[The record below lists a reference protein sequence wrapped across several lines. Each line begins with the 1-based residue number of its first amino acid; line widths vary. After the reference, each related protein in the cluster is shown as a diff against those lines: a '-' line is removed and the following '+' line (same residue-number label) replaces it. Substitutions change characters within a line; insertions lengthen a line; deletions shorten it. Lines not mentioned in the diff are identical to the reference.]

1 MTWAKCFNIQNY
13 MAGKTR
19 AQLANHSRKVAQR
32 MLILESKRSNP
43 KIQTQVNDNRIL
55 LTKKRK

>member
-1 MTWAKCFNIQNY
+1 MTWAKSFNISNY

-19 AQLANHSRKVAQR
+19 AQLANHNRRVAQR
-32 MLILESKRSNP
+32 LLMLKSKRSNP